1 MTLTEK
7 KTAKL
12 KDIEVRIISEL
23 MRNSRRSDRE
33 LARAVGVS
41 QPTCGRIRKRLE
53 KEEVIKEYTMIPDF
67 RRLGYQMMGVT
78 FIGKEETVKKEERA
92 ELRKAVTELEKK
104 TPFASLMAVNGMGFG
119 KGRMFITLYRSYGGY
134 TEAMQLT
141 KSLPH
146 VDAEGVE
153 SFLIDLNDESN
164 YRLLTLQQVARNI
177 QPSEK
182 R

>member
-1 MTLTEK
+1 
-7 KTAKL
+7 
-12 KDIEVRIISEL
+12 
-23 MRNSRRSDRE
+23 
-33 LARAVGVS
+33 
-41 QPTCGRIRKRLE
+41 
-53 KEEVIKEYTMIPDF
+53 
-67 RRLGYQMMGVT
+67 MMGVT

-92 ELRKAVTELEKK
+92 ELRNAVTELEKK